1 VIGIDE
7 ETLADDL
14 RSLGVPRGGV
24 LLVHMSLRQVGW
36 VDGGAMAVIQAL
48 RKALGPE
55 GTLVMP
61 AMPGPRRDEPF
72 DPRFTPTRGMGVVA
86 ERFWRQP
93 GVLRSN
99 HPTSSMA
106 AEGPRAE
113 EIVREHPLEEP
124 AGPRSPVG
132 KVHDLDGWILLLGVD
147 QTANTSIHL
156 GEHLGGAPYR
166 VKQWTTVWQGDKPAH
181 RTLEVIEH
189 CHRGFP
195 RLDERLR
202 DRATVRE
209 GLVGQARAVLVRSR
223 DVVATAAD
231 MVRENPTAFLCARGA
246 GCVECDEAR
255 ASIR

>member
-1 VIGIDE
+1 MIGIDE

-24 LLVHMSLRQVGW
+24 LLVHMSLREVGW
-36 VDGGAMAVIQAL
+36 VDGGPMAVIQAF

-61 AMPGPRRDEPF
+61 AATGARRDEPF
-72 DPRFTPTRGMGVVA
+72 DPRFTPTRGMGAVA
-86 ERFWRQP
+86 ERFWREP
-93 GVLRSN
+93 GALRSN

-113 EIVREHPLEEP
+113 EIVREHPLNEP
-124 AGPRSPVG
+124 AGPHSPVG
-132 KVHDLDGWILLLGVD
+132 KVYDLDGWVLLLGVD
-147 QTANTSIHL
+147 QTANVTVHL

-166 VKQWTTVWQGDKPAH
+166 VKQWATVWQGDKTAH

-189 CHRGFP
+189 CHRGFARVEEP
-195 RLDERLR
+195 LR
-202 DRATVRE
+202 DRAPVYE

-223 DVVATAAD
+223 DVAETAAEL
-231 MVRENPTAFLCARGA
+231 VRENPTVFLCARGS
-246 GCVECDEAR
+246 GCVECDEAW